1 MGNESHNLRAQ
12 LEELPGHIQRFYGA
26 YFSELREG
34 LSRSDLFSEAVPGFL
49 KGHKR
54 VLALGGED
62 GVVVAHFPVELEI
75 TVSGKDSGKVLLR
88 FSSEPRADE
97 DVYDFAAPFEL
108 PVRELAEAISGE
120 EDIGLGISAGVP
132 WGVIGFAAPQQK
144 VDATTGRLA
153 WEAPWT
159 RLTCADFNSLHF
171 WRDPEQ
177 ARREAREDLGPYV
190 RWSRAREAHAL
201 AYEELDEVE
210 APEAIEGAGVEAGD
224 PGVVVEVFERPRPAL
239 LVEYADP
246 DGRTKALVTYSTD
259 LGRVLDVLPT
269 RGRGSDSREAARR
282 GPEPVLTA
290 QVYAAPSAA

>member
-1 MGNESHNLRAQ
+1 MSNESHNLRAQ
-12 LEELPGHIQRFYGA
+12 LENLPGQIERFCDV
-26 YFSELREG
+26 YFSELRKG

-49 KGHKR
+49 KGYKR
-54 VLALGGED
+54 VLALGGKD
-62 GVVVAHFPVELEI
+62 GVVVAHFPIGLGF
-75 TVSGKDSGKVLLR
+75 TVSGKGSGKVLLR
-88 FSSEPRADE
+88 FSSEPHATE
-97 DVYDFAAPFEL
+97 DVYEFAAPFDL
-108 PVRELAEAISGE
+108 PVRDLAEAISGE
-120 EDIGLGISAGVP
+120 EDIGLEIAAGVP

-177 ARREAREDLGPYV
+177 ARREAREDLEPYV
-190 RWSRAREAHAL
+190 RWSRVYQSHGA

-210 APEAIEGAGVEAGD
+210 APEAIEGVGVEAGD

-246 DGRTKALVTYSTD
+246 EGRTKALVTYSPD

-269 RGRGSDSREAARR
+269 RGRGSDSREAAR

-290 QVYAAPSAA
+290 QVYAEPSAA

>member
-1 MGNESHNLRAQ
+1 MSNESRNLRAQ
-12 LEELPGHIQRFYGA
+12 IEDLPGHIQRFYDA

-34 LSRSDLFSEAVPGFL
+34 LSRSDLFSEAVPEFL
-49 KGHKR
+49 KGYKR

-62 GVVVAHFPVELEI
+62 GVVVAHFPVGLGF

-88 FSSEPRADE
+88 FSSEPRANE
-97 DVYDFAAPFEL
+97 DVYEFAGPSDL
-108 PVRELAEAISGE
+108 SVRDLAEAISGE
-120 EDIGLGISAGVP
+120 EDIGLGLSAGVP

-177 ARREAREDLGPYV
+177 ARREAREDLEPYV
-190 RWSRAREAHAL
+190 RWSRVYRSHGA

-210 APEAIEGAGVEAGD
+210 APEAIEGVGVEAGD

-246 DGRTKALVTYSTD
+246 GGRTKALVTYSPG
-259 LGRVLDVLPT
+259 LGRVLDVLPA
-269 RGRGSDSREAARR
+269 RGRGSDSREAAR

>member
-1 MGNESHNLRAQ
+1 MSNESHNLRAQ
-12 LEELPGHIQRFYGA
+12 LENLPGQIERFYDV
-26 YFSELREG
+26 YFSELRKG

-49 KGHKR
+49 KGYKR
-54 VLALGGED
+54 VLALGGRD
-62 GVVVAHFPVELEI
+62 GVVVAHFPVGLGF

-88 FSSEPRADE
+88 FSSEPRANE
-97 DVYDFAAPFEL
+97 DVYEFAAPFDL
-108 PVRELAEAISGE
+108 PVRDLAEAISGE
-120 EDIGLGISAGVP
+120 EDIGLEISAGVP

-144 VDATTGRLA
+144 VDVTTGRLV

-171 WRDPEQ
+171 WRDPGQ
-177 ARREAREDLGPYV
+177 ARREAHEDLEPYV
-190 RWSRAREAHAL
+190 RWSEALSHAP

-210 APEAIEGAGVEAGD
+210 APEAIEEAGVEAGD
-224 PGVVVEVFERPRPAL
+224 PGVVVEVLERPRPAL

-246 DGRTKALVTYSTD
+246 EGRTKALITYSAD
-259 LGRVLDVLPT
+259 LGRILDVLPT
-269 RGRGSDSREAARR
+269 RDRGSVSRRAAR

>member
-1 MGNESHNLRAQ
+1 MSNESHNLRAQ
-12 LEELPGHIQRFYGA
+12 LENLPGQIERFYDV
-26 YFSELREG
+26 YFSELRKG
-34 LSRSDLFSEAVPGFL
+34 LSRTDLFAEAVPGFL
-49 KGHKR
+49 KGYKR
-54 VLALGGED
+54 VLALGGRD
-62 GVVVAHFPVELEI
+62 GVVVAHFPIGLGF

-88 FSSEPRADE
+88 FSSEPRAAE
-97 DVYDFAAPFEL
+97 DVYEFAAPFEL
-108 PVRELAEAISGE
+108 PVRELAETISGE

-132 WGVIGFAAPQQK
+132 WGVVGFPAPQQK

-177 ARREAREDLGPYV
+177 ARREAREDLEPYV
-190 RWSRAREAHAL
+190 RWSRVQETHGGA
-201 AYEELDEVE
+201 AYEELDEVD
-210 APEAIEGAGVEAGD
+210 APEAIEEAGVEAGD

-246 DGRTKALVTYSTD
+246 EGRTKALVTYSPG
-259 LGRVLDVLPT
+259 LRRVLDVLPA
-269 RGRGSDSREAARR
+269 RGRSSDSREATR